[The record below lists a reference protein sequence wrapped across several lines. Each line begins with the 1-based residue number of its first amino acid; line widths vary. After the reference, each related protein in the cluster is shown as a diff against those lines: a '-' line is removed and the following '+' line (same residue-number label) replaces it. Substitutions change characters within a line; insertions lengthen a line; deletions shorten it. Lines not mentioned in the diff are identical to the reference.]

1 MGESLKRSSAAMKA
15 ANNDLNE
22 VLALTVAANN
32 VLQDPTVVGGAL
44 KTVSMDK
51 LVAWYS
57 NVSRKIYSK
66 QGMLSLLLR
75 NREYVD
81 PVLNL

>member
-32 VLQDPTVVGGAL
+32 VLQDPSVVGGAL

-51 LVAWYS
+51 LVA
-57 NVSRKIYSK
+57 
-66 QGMLSLLLR
+66 
-75 NREYVD
+75 
-81 PVLNL
+81 